1 MFQLEDNEM
10 TKQEQVSRSLGKDFM
25 GGRWWWRPNV
35 FQTNCFPWINGV
47 GITVRFECTLSVVR
61 AIIDTADDYGLPN
74 EQQEFQG
81 ENAIGKCLAWAAEKV
96 VENSEIISGRV
107 KPYRQG
113 HKEYLRALKGA

>member
-1 MFQLEDNEM
+1 M

-96 VENSEIISGRV
+96 VEKSEIISGQV

>member
-96 VENSEIISGRV
+96 VEKSEIISGRV
-107 KPYRQG
+107 WSVILCSEWRVR
-113 HKEYLRALKGA
+113 EA